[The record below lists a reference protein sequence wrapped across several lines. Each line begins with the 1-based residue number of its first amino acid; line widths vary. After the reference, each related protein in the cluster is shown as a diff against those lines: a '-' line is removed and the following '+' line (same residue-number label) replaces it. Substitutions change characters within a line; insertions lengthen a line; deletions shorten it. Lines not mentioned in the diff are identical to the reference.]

1 MVPAWTWDR
10 RLRGQGQVRVLL
22 EDALLAQRGSLI
34 GWVPV
39 CLAIGIG
46 AYFSLKFEPDVRVM
60 SALGLLALGCLI
72 GARLVSVA
80 FAPLLIAVAL
90 VLTGVGIAKYRVVSV
105 DAPILNFRYYGP
117 IEGTL
122 VHIDRSASD
131 AVRLTL
137 ENVVLARMAPDRTP
151 NRVRV
156 SLHGAQPLKVF
167 TPGERLILTGHL
179 SPPAGPAE
187 PGGFDFQRHAWFL
200 ELGAVGYT
208 RTPVLRLNVPDA
220 PRLGTQLQAL
230 RMSISGAVQ
239 EAMPGEE
246 GAFAAAIMT
255 GDRSAIG
262 QGTLTDL
269 RQSNLAHLLAISGLH
284 MGLLTGFIFAFVR
297 YGLALIPGV
306 ALWWPTKKIAAV
318 CALIV
323 GAFYLALSGGS
334 VSTERAYIMV
344 AVMFV
349 AVLLGRRALTLRA
362 VAMAAIIV
370 LIWQPEALIGP
381 GFQMSFAATTALV
394 VVFGALRRF
403 DLSALPK
410 WSRPAL
416 SVVLSSFIAGLATA
430 PFAAAHFNQIA
441 HYGLIANVLSVPLM
455 GVLVM
460 PAAVLA
466 VCLAPLGLWG
476 IGLWLMEIGLRWI
489 LFVAATVSAREGAV
503 GHVWAPDWYVLP
515 VLSLGLLW
523 LILVSGRGRL
533 AGIAVAIYALLAWQQ
548 TERPALL
555 VADNVSLMGLAG
567 SQGRILSNATGSGFV
582 AGIWLE
588 NDGQPVP
595 QADAAAR
602 AGLMSEERRTQAQI
616 GEWQVFQVSGKTA
629 LAGLVGCNSADILI
643 SNQVDD
649 VDRPC
654 AVYDIARLRNTGA
667 LAFDVAPNGDL
678 LVETAHQIAGLRPWN
693 MRQGALPD
701 LIRLSHAQR
710 KRAADATLFTEN
722 GLD

>member
-1 MVPAWTWDR
+1 MWDR
-10 RLRGQGQVRVLL
+10 RLRGEGQVRAAV
-22 EDALLAQRGSLI
+22 EAALLAQRGSLI

-39 CLAIGIG
+39 CLGIG
-46 AYFSLKFEPDVRVM
+46 VGTYFSLGSEPDLLVM
-60 SALGLLALGCLI
+60 VSMGIGVFVALIC
-72 GARLVSVA
+72 ARMLPTA
-80 FAPLLIAVAL
+80 FAPLLVAVAL
-90 VLTGVGIAKYRVVSV
+90 ILAGITVAKYRVTAVE
-105 DAPILNFRYYGP
+105 APILNFRYYGP
-117 IEGTL
+117 IEGR
-122 VHIDRSASD
+122 VVNIDRSASD

-137 ENVVLARMAPDRTP
+137 DRVVLARMAPDRTP
-151 NRVRV
+151 GRVRV
-156 SLHGAQPLKVF
+156 SLHGDQPLQSF
-167 TPGERLILTGHL
+167 TPGDVLILTGHL

-200 ELGAVGYT
+200 QLGAVGYT
-208 RTPVLRLNVPDA
+208 RTPVLRLSVPND
-220 PRLGTQLQAL
+220 PDIGTRLFAM
-230 RMSISGAVQ
+230 RMAISQAVQ
-239 EAMPGEE
+239 KAMPGEP

-262 QGTLTDL
+262 QATLTDL
-269 RQSNLAHLLAISGLH
+269 RTSNLAHLLAISGLH

-306 ALWWPTKKIAAV
+306 ALRWPTKKIAAI
-318 CALIV
+318 CALCV

-362 VAMAAIIV
+362 VAMAAILV
-370 LIWQPEALIGP
+370 LLWQPEALIGP

-394 VVFGALRRF
+394 AVFGALRRF
-403 DLSALPK
+403 DFSRWPR
-410 WSRPAL
+410 WSRAIL

-466 VCLAPLGLWG
+466 VCLAPFGLWS

-489 LFVAATVSAREGAV
+489 LFVAATVSAREGAL

-515 VLSLGLLW
+515 ILSLGLLW
-523 LILVSGRGRL
+523 IVLVAGRGKIAGAL
-533 AGIAVAIYALLAWQQ
+533 AVICAGVLWHQ

-555 VADNVSLMGLAG
+555 IADSGSLIGLSGAE
-567 SQGRILSNATGSGFV
+567 GRILSKPTGNGFV

-588 NDGQPVP
+588 NDGAPVP
-595 QADAAAR
+595 QVQAASRDGLRVQGRVIAADLGDWR
-602 AGLMSEERRTQAQI
+602 VL
-616 GEWQVFQVSGKTA
+616 QVSGKTA
-629 LAGLVGCNSADILI
+629 LADLVGCDGADVLI
-643 SNQVDD
+643 SNQVDAGA
-649 VDRPC
+649 RPC
-654 AVYDIARLRNTGA
+654 LVYDVARFRNTGA
-667 LAFDVAPNGDL
+667 LALNIAANGDL
-678 LVETAHQIAGLRPWN
+678 LIETAHHVSGQRPWN
-693 MRQGALPD
+693 SRQGDIPD
-701 LIRLSHAQR
+701 PMRLSFDQR
-710 KRAADATLFTEN
+710 KRAADATLLTQN
-722 GLD
+722 QPDQ

>member
-1 MVPAWTWDR
+1 
-10 RLRGQGQVRVLL
+10 VRVLL

-46 AYFSLKFEPDVRVM
+46 TYFSLMFEPDALVM
-60 SALGLLALGCLI
+60 AGLAILALACVI

-80 FAPLLIAVAL
+80 FAPLLIAAAL
-90 VLTGVGIAKYRVVSV
+90 VLTGIGIAKYRVLGV

-122 VHIDRSASD
+122 VNIDRSASD

-137 ENVVLARMAPDRTP
+137 EHVVLARMAPDRTP
-151 NRVRV
+151 KRVRV

-167 TPGERLILTGHL
+167 TPGDRLILTGHL

-220 PRLGTQLQAL
+220 PNLGTRLMAL

-239 EAMPGEE
+239 EAMPGEA

-262 QGTLTDL
+262 QDTLTDL
-269 RQSNLAHLLAISGLH
+269 RKSNLAHLLAISGLH
-284 MGLLTGFIFAFVR
+284 MGLLTGFIFAVVR

-306 ALWWPTKKIAAV
+306 ALRWSTKKIAAV

-362 VAMAAIIV
+362 VAMAAIVV
-370 LIWQPEALIGP
+370 LLWQPEALIGP

-403 DLSALPK
+403 DLSGLPG
-410 WSRPAL
+410 WSRPVL
-416 SVVLSSFIAGLATA
+416 SVVLSSFIAGIATA
-430 PFAAAHFNQIA
+430 PFAAAQFNQVA
-441 HYGLIANVLSVPLM
+441 HFGLIANVLSVPLM
-455 GVLVM
+455 GALVM

-466 VCLAPLGLWG
+466 VCLTPFGLWEV
-476 IGLWLMEIGLRWI
+476 GLWLMEIGLQWI

-503 GHVWAPDWYVLP
+503 GHVWAPEWYVLP
-515 VLSLGLLW
+515 VLSFGLLW
-523 LILVSGRGRL
+523 LILVSGRGRF
-533 AGIAVAIYALLAWQQ
+533 AGIGVAICALILWQQ
-548 TERPALL
+548 TERPELL
-555 VADNVSLMGLAG
+555 VADNGSLMGLAG
-567 SQGRILSNATGSGFV
+567 PQGRILSKATGSGFI

-595 QADAAAR
+595 QEDAAAR
-602 AGLMSEERRTQAQI
+602 GGLVLGQRMTQARI
-616 GEWQVFQVSGKTA
+616 GEWRVLQVSGKTA
-629 LAGLVGCNSADILI
+629 LAGLVGCNGADILI
-643 SNQVDD
+643 SNQMND
-649 VDRPC
+649 VRRPC
-654 AVYDIARLRNTGA
+654 AVYDIAQLRNTGA
-667 LAFDVAPNGDL
+667 LAFDLAPNGDL
-678 LVETAHQIAGLRPWN
+678 LIKTAHQLAGQRPWN
-693 MRQGALPD
+693 MRQGDLPIP
-701 LIRLSHAQR
+701 IRLSNMQR

-722 GLD
+722 HLDQ